1 MLKNIYEILC
11 KSVGYRPSA
20 MINTSKIGFSLKES
34 LKETNMIVQGVDLM
48 DLYNDLQQKIKELNI
63 SIKKLRE
70 TGTEYAE
77 AEKEY
82 KITLRQEAFELRAEK
97 GMPVTLMQ
105 QVVYGVPDV
114 AEKRFV
120 RDVKEAVYKANQE
133 AINVFK
139 LQIRIIESQL
149 QREYGNINNQQ

>member
-1 MLKNIYEILC
+1 
-11 KSVGYRPSA
+11 
-20 MINTSKIGFSLKES
+20 
-34 LKETNMIVQGVDLM
+34 M
-48 DLYNDLQQKIKELNI
+48 DLYNELQKKINELNI

-82 KITLRQEAFELRAEK
+82 KITLRNEALKLRAEK
-97 GMPVTLMQ
+97 NMPVTLIQ
-105 QVVYGVPDV
+105 QVVYGVPEV
-114 AEKRFV
+114 AEKRFK
-120 RDVKEAVYKANQE
+120 RDVKEAVYKANME

-149 QREYGNINNQQ
+149 QREYGNINNM